1 MTLPALP
8 EATRHSLRT
17 DLRRVV
23 QEHITASRAVEVL
36 GDPEAW
42 SFHGIGER
50 TCTTLNWRTP
60 EGWHVEVLVSFK
72 QEGQAWYGPW
82 GSAATFRQ
90 DGHQLNQ
97 ENTNDLALVLENCAH
112 QVHGTRARRDGETW
126 RGWYGEADNE

>member
-1 MTLPALP
+1 M
-8 EATRHSLRT
+8 
-17 DLRRVV
+17 
-23 QEHITASRAVEVL
+23 EVL